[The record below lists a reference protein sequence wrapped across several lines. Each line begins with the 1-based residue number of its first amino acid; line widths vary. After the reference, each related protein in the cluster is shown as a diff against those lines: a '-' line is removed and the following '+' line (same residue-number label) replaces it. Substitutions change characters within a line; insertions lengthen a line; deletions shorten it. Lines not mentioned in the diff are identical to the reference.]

1 MSILLSSVVN
11 LRAENP
17 GTICGDASLNPYDG
31 GRVTMITNRSG
42 TSVPITHSRP
52 NINVTPLIDVL
63 LVMLIIFMI
72 AAPLKPAR
80 FIAQVPSPPDPTV
93 NVDPPPLGLVVT
105 IKSDRTLML
114 NRRTDMGSVY
124 DTGKL
129 SATLVD
135 VFQQRKQNHAY
146 KFELRDRSDLP
157 EDARIE
163 KTVFIKA
170 PRALPYADVVRVLDS
185 LKGAGASPIGL
196 QIDDL
201 N

>member
-1 MSILLSSVVN
+1 
-11 LRAENP
+11 
-17 GTICGDASLNPYDG
+17 
-31 GRVTMITNRSG
+31 MITDRNVI
-42 TSVPITHSRP
+42 SVPVTHSRP

-63 LVMLIIFMI
+63 LVTLIIFMI

-80 FIAQVPSPPDPTV
+80 FMTKVPSRPDKDLQLNPNDKT
-93 NVDPPPLGLVVT
+93 LVVT
-105 IKSDRTLML
+105 INQDRTLML
-114 NRRTDMGSVY
+114 NKLSGMGSVS
-124 DTGKL
+124 DASKL
-129 SATLVD
+129 SSTLV
-135 VFQQRKQNHAY
+135 VLFQKRLQNHVY
-146 KFELRDRSDLP
+146 RDELRDRADLP

-170 PRALPYADVVRVLDS
+170 PRSLPYADVVRILDS

>member
-1 MSILLSSVVN
+1 
-11 LRAENP
+11 
-17 GTICGDASLNPYDG
+17 
-31 GRVTMITNRSG
+31 MISDRNVR
-42 TSVPITHSRP
+42 SVPVTHSRP

-63 LVMLIIFMI
+63 LVMLIIFMV

-80 FIAQVPSPPDPTV
+80 FLAKVPSQPDPTL
-93 NVDPPPLGLVVT
+93 NVEPPPLGLVVT

-114 NRRTDMGSVY
+114 NRVTDMGSVY
-124 DTGKL
+124 DTSKL

-146 KFELRDRSDLP
+146 RFELRDRIDLP

-170 PRALPYADVVRVLDS
+170 PRSLPYADVVRVLDS